1 MNKNPCLLLISLLV
15 MTACSSRP
23 KLYPNEKLK
32 TVGKEVSQK
41 DIDQCMSEG
50 DLYLETSEAK
60 RITKGAG
67 RGAVVGAAMGAVFG
81 AFTGS
86 LGRGVLQGGAVGAAG
101 GGAATAMSPDAL
113 KQRYVNHCLGEKGY
127 HVLGWE

>member
-1 MNKNPCLLLISLLV
+1 MKKNLPILFLVLLAV
-15 MTACSSRP
+15 TACSSRP
-23 KLYPNEKLK
+23 KLYPNQKLK

-50 DLYLETSEAK
+50 ELYLETSEAK

-86 LGRGVLQGGAVGAAG
+86 LGRGILQGGAVGAAG
-101 GGAATAMSPDAL
+101 GAAATAMSPDQL
-113 KQRYVNHCLGEKGY
+113 KQRYVNHCLAEKGY
-127 HVLGWE
+127 HVLGWD

>member
-1 MNKNPCLLLISLLV
+1 M
-15 MTACSSRP
+15 
-23 KLYPNEKLK
+23 
-32 TVGKEVSQK
+32 EVAQK
-41 DIDQCMSEG
+41 DVDQCMAEA

-81 AFTGS
+81 VFTGS
-86 LGRGVLQGGAVGAAG
+86 LGRGALTGGAVGAAG
-101 GGAATAMSPDAL
+101 GGASTAMSPDQL

-127 HVLGWE
+127 HVLGWD

>member
-1 MNKNPCLLLISLLV
+1 MKKTSSLLLIVLF
-15 MTACSSRP
+15 AFSSCASKP

-32 TVGKEVSQK
+32 SAGKEVAQK
-41 DIDQCMSEG
+41 DIDQCLAEG
-50 DLYLETSEAK
+50 DLYLDTSEAK

-86 LGRGVLQGGAVGAAG
+86 LGRGALAGGAVGAAG
-101 GGAATAMSPDAL
+101 GGASTAMSPDQL
-113 KQRYVNHCLGEKGY
+113 KQRYVNHCLGEIGY
-127 HVLGWE
+127 HVLGWD

>member
-1 MNKNPCLLLISLLV
+1 MKKTPSFLLLVLLTV
-15 MTACSSRP
+15 SACASKP

-32 TVGKEVSQK
+32 SVGKEVAQK
-41 DIDQCMSEG
+41 DIDQCIAEG
-50 DLYLETSEAK
+50 DMYLETSEAK

-86 LGRGVLQGGAVGAAG
+86 LGRGALTGGAVGAAG
-101 GGAATAMSPDAL
+101 GGASTAMSPDQL

-127 HVLGWE
+127 HVLGWD

>member
-1 MNKNPCLLLISLLV
+1 MKNFLLLSIVLLAV
-15 MTACSSRP
+15 TACASKP

-32 TVGKEVSQK
+32 SVGKEVSQK

-67 RGAVVGAAMGAVFG
+67 RGAVVGAAMGAIFG
-81 AFTGS
+81 VFTGS
-86 LGRGVLQGGAVGAAG
+86 LGEGILQGGLVGAAG
-101 GGAATAMSPDAL
+101 GGAATAMSPDQL
-113 KQRYVNHCLGEKGY
+113 KQRYVNHCLGVKGY
-127 HVLGWE
+127 HVLGWD

>member
-1 MNKNPCLLLISLLV
+1 MKKNLTILFLVLLAV
-15 MTACSSRP
+15 TACSSRP
-23 KLYPNEKLK
+23 KLYPNQKLK

-41 DIDQCMSEG
+41 DTDQCMSEG

-86 LGRGVLQGGAVGAAG
+86 LGRGILQGGAVGAAG
-101 GGAATAMSPDAL
+101 GGAATAMSPDQL

-127 HVLGWE
+127 HVLGWD

>member
-1 MNKNPCLLLISLLV
+1 MRNTPTYLLIILL
-15 MTACSSRP
+15 ALASCASKP

-32 TVGKEVSQK
+32 EVGKEAAQK
-41 DIDQCMSEG
+41 DIDKCIAEG

-67 RGAVVGAAMGAVFG
+67 KGAVVGAAMGAVFG

-86 LGRGVLQGGAVGAAG
+86 LGRGAVRGGAVGAAG
-101 GGAATAMSPDAL
+101 GGAATAMSPDQL
-113 KQRYVNHCLGEKGY
+113 KQRYVNHCLAEKGY
-127 HVLGWE
+127 HVLGWD